1 MNRLHERYKKEIVPA
16 LKQELKMENVMMVPR
31 LEKIVVNSGV
41 GEATQNIKVLDKVM
55 EELGAITGQKPS
67 MRRAKKSIA
76 TFRLRAGQPV
86 AATVTLRGE
95 RMYDFMDRFVTIVIP
110 RMKDFRGMSRKSF
123 DGRGNYTIALKD
135 QLVFPEINFSKV
147 EKPNEVR
154 ELKKKKYKIRYRTRC
169 RLCGRPRAVYRK
181 FELCR
186 LCFRELSLKGEIPGV
201 TKASW

>member
-1 MNRLHERYKKEIVPA
+1 MNRLYERYKKEIIPA
-16 LKQELKMENVMMVPR
+16 LMQELKMGNVMMVPR

-55 EELGAITGQKPS
+55 EELGAITGQKAS

-147 EKPNEVR
+147 EKPKGMSITFVTSAKVNADSMA
-154 ELKKKKYKIRYRTRC
+154 LLTR
-169 RLCGRPRAVYRK
+169 LGVP
-181 FELCR
+181 
-186 LCFRELSLKGEIPGV
+186 FR
-201 TKASW
+201 

>member
-1 MNRLHERYKKEIVPA
+1 MNRLHERYKKEIISA
-16 LKQELKMENVMMVPR
+16 LKEELKVANVMMVPR
-31 LEKIVVNSGV
+31 LEKIVINSGV

-55 EELGAITGQKPS
+55 EELGLISGQKPS

-147 EKPNEVR
+147 EKPKGMSITFVTSAKGNAESMA
-154 ELKKKKYKIRYRTRC
+154 LLTR
-169 RLCGRPRAVYRK
+169 L
-181 FELCR
+181 
-186 LCFRELSLKGEIPGV
+186 GV
-201 TKASW
+201 PFKQ

>member
-1 MNRLHERYKKEIVPA
+1 MNRLYERYKKEIIPA
-16 LKQELKMENVMMVPR
+16 LMQELKMANVMMVPR

-55 EELGAITGQKPS
+55 EELGAITGQKAS

-147 EKPNEVR
+147 EKPKGMSITFVTSAKVNAESMA
-154 ELKKKKYKIRYRTRC
+154 LLTR
-169 RLCGRPRAVYRK
+169 LGVP
-181 FELCR
+181 
-186 LCFRELSLKGEIPGV
+186 FR
-201 TKASW
+201 